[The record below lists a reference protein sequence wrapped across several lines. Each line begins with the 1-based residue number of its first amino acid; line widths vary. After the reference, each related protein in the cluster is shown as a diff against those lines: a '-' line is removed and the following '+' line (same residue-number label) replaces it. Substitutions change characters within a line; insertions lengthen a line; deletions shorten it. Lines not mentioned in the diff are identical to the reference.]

1 VNYVA
6 IVLGSVLV
14 NNFVLMQFLG
24 ICPFIGVSRKLSTAT
39 GMGMAVTFVM
49 TLASAITWVF
59 HHILLVPFGL
69 GYLQTIVFI
78 LVIASLVQFVEM
90 VIQKTSPPLYQA
102 LGIFLPITTTNCAI
116 LGAAL
121 INIRQGYTFLEAVV
135 NGVAAGVGF
144 TLAIVLFAGVRERLD
159 LSDIP
164 AAMKG
169 MPIALVSA
177 GLISLAFFG
186 FQGLFRFLF
195 M

>member
-1 VNYVA
+1 MNYVA